1 MKRMISWKTLAVAI
15 VAVLGLCLASPAA
28 FAAKNKPNIL
38 IIWGDDVGYWNLSH
52 INRGMMGYQTPN
64 IDRIAN
70 EGLSFT
76 DYYGE
81 QSCTAGRAAFITGQ
95 IPVRTGNT
103 KVGMP
108 GAPQGLQKEDPTIA
122 ELLKPLGYMT
132 GQFGKNHLGDRNE
145 FFPTVHG
152 FDEFFGNLYHLNVEE
167 EPELP
172 DYPTGKLREMIKP
185 RGVFKCTATDKENPE
200 KDPRFGA
207 WGNQVCEDTG
217 PLTQERMKTV
227 DEEFLAATKD
237 FIQRAQKDEK
247 PFFVWFNATRM
258 HVFTHLKDES
268 KGKTGHGIYPDGMVE
283 HDGHVGELLDLL
295 DELKIADNTIVMY
308 GTDNGAEVFTW
319 PDGGTTP
326 FHGEKATCWEGGF
339 RVPAAVRWPGKIPAG
354 KVVNGIV
361 SHQDWMPTLL
371 AAAGESNIKEKLLK
385 GHKAGKKKF
394 KVHLDGY
401 NMLDYFKKGGEG
413 DGPRKEIFYFT
424 DVGELAAVRY
434 EDYKV
439 HFMIQEAHGFDV
451 WKNPYTPQAWPSLVD
466 LRADPFERGMHESI
480 GYSWWATK
488 RMFSISAAA
497 VITTEFMKTFLDFP
511 PRQEPGSFSV
521 DGIIQQLEA
530 ARAAGQ

>member
-1 MKRMISWKTLAVAI
+1 
-15 VAVLGLCLASPAA
+15 
-28 FAAKNKPNIL
+28 
-38 IIWGDDVGYWNLSH
+38 
-52 INRGMMGYQTPN
+52 
-64 IDRIAN
+64 
-70 EGLSFT
+70 
-76 DYYGE
+76 
-81 QSCTAGRAAFITGQ
+81 
-95 IPVRTGNT
+95 
-103 KVGMP
+103 
-108 GAPQGLQKEDPTIA
+108 
-122 ELLKPLGYMT
+122 MT

-185 RGVFKCTATDKENPE
+185 RGVFKCQATETENPE

-207 WGNQVCEDTG
+207 WGKQVCEDTG
-217 PLTQERMKTV
+217 PLTQKRMETV
-227 DEEFLAATKD
+227 DEEFLGATKD
-237 FIQRAQKDEK
+237 FIKRANKADK

-258 HVFTHLKDES
+258 HVFTHLKEES
-268 KGKTGHGIYPDGMVE
+268 KGKTGLGIYPDGMVE

-295 DELKIADNTIVMY
+295 DDLKIADNTIVFY

-371 AAAGESNIKEKLLK
+371 AAAGVPDIKEKLLK
-385 GHKAGKKKF
+385 GHKAGDKTF

-401 NMLDYFKKGGEG
+401 NMLDYFKSGGEG
-413 DGPRKEIFYFT
+413 NGPRKEIFYFT

-434 EDYKV
+434 EEYKV
-439 HFMIQEAHGFDV
+439 HFMIQESHGFDV
-451 WKNPYTPQAWPSLVD
+451 WKNPYTPQAWPSLVN

-480 GYSWWATK
+480 GYSWWATR
-488 RMFSISAAA
+488 RMFSISATA
-497 VITTEFMKTFLDFP
+497 VITQEFLKSFMDFP

-521 DGIIQQLEA
+521 DKLIQKMQA
-530 ARAAGQ
+530 ARAGGK